1 MEDTVHQPLLTQP
14 ILLLILQPLV
24 EDTLAQH
31 MELHLVVDILV
42 QELTAVLILQPT
54 LAMVEEVLEDTMV
67 EEEDTTVELVDTR
80 EEEEAGEDS
89 TIITT
94 RD

>member
-1 MEDTVHQPLLTQP
+1 MEDQPPPTQP

-31 MELHLVVDILV
+31 MELHLVEDILV
-42 QELTAVLILQPT
+42 QELAAVLILQPT
-54 LAMVEEVLEDTMV
+54 LAMVEVVLEDTMV
-67 EEEDTTVELVDTR
+67 EEEDTTVELVEDR